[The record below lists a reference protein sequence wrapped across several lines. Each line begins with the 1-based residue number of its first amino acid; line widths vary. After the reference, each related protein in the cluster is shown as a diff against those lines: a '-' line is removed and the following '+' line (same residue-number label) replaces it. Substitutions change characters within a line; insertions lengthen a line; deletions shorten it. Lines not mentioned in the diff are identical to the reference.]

1 MSKIQ
6 ERTTLMKVMIE
17 AIFCVGLLIAGGD
30 LRADFM
36 YDPLDPRPTESD
48 VWAAERNARQHSQNA
63 LEHNQKAVE
72 AMGRDNWRSI
82 EEQQKANEEQQ
93 RASRARRDADEMRNR
108 IWQNEQEDRRR
119 RDEEMRRREEE
130 RRQEEEEWA
139 QRQRKDQ
146 AVAQGGTVEV
156 AAEKEL
162 TPEEIF
168 AAQIQALQP
177 SPYPGLV
184 DRPGYCFMCG
194 AHLLGRQRQCEKCKR
209 HPPKKYE
216 QWKTKEKWKAAQLK
230 RLLSGNNGKGV
241 Q

>member
-1 MSKIQ
+1 
-6 ERTTLMKVMIE
+6 MKTIYE
-17 AIFCVGLLIAGGD
+17 AICCAIILIASGD

-36 YDPLDPRPTESD
+36 YDPLNPRPTESD
-48 VWAAERNARQHSQNA
+48 VWAAERNAF
-63 LEHNQKAVE
+63 EHGQKAAE
-72 AMGRDNWRSI
+72 TMSDRDSWRSI
-82 EEQQKANEEQQ
+82 EEQEKAN
-93 RASRARRDADEMRNR
+93 RARRDADEMRNR
-108 IWQNEQEDRRR
+108 IWMNEQEDRRR
-119 RDEEMRRREEE
+119 R
-130 RRQEEEEWA
+130 EEEELV
-139 QRQRKDQ
+139 QRQRAAQ
-146 AVAQGGTVEV
+146 AVVQGGVVEEV
-156 AAEKEL
+156 PEKEL

-168 AAQIQALQP
+168 AAQVQALQP

-194 AHLLGRQRQCEKCKR
+194 AHLLGRQRKCEKCKR